1 VSGNDCLII
10 DLLEKG
16 NDTISEKKNKLVLYL
31 FSCYTLNKTNGEQ
44 KVNELTRKQQDIF
57 EFLLA
62 NQTQFAYPPTLDE
75 VCVALGLNSRGS
87 LHKHIKALAEAGL
100 VEASDRK
107 QKGIRLTEKAKQFM
121 PNEDE
126 AIGTPFVGYIAAGQ
140 PIEAIE
146 QTSYINIPDQ
156 IKTDNTCYILQVKGE
171 SMIEEG
177 IFDGDWV
184 IIEQRSS
191 ARNGEIVVALIDK
204 AEATLKFI
212 EQYPHEVLLIPANSN
227 MSAMKYK
234 PEQVE
239 IQGVLVG
246 QMRSYTN

>member
-1 VSGNDCLII
+1 
-10 DLLEKG
+10 
-16 NDTISEKKNKLVLYL
+16 
-31 FSCYTLNKTNGEQ
+31 
-44 KVNELTRKQQDIF
+44 VNELTRKQQDIF
-57 EFLLA
+57 EYLLS
-62 NQTQFAYPPTLDE
+62 NHKQFAYPPTLEE
-75 VCVALGLNSRGS
+75 VCTALGLNSRGS
-87 LHKHIKALAEAGL
+87 LHKHIKALIEAGL

-107 QKGIRLTEKAKQFM
+107 QKGIRLTEKAKQQM
-121 PNEDE
+121 PQEGE
-126 AIGTPFVGYIAAGQ
+126 LTGTPFVGFIAAGQ

-146 QTSYINIPDQ
+146 QVSYINIPDQ
-156 IKTDNTCYILQVKGE
+156 IKTDNTCYILQVKGD

-227 MSAMKYK
+227 MSAMKFK

-246 QMRSYTN
+246 QMRSYIH